1 MERVDEWRL
10 FTSVA
15 SFKSFARAARS
26 AGRSPQAVT
35 RAVAALERR
44 LGTRLLN
51 RTTRSVSLTD
61 DGERYLARGRHMLAE
76 FDALESGADAAAP
89 LTGKLAI
96 TAPVLFGQLHVLPV
110 VAEVL
115 KRHPDLD
122 VRLLLVDR
130 VVSLAEEG
138 LDVGVRLGPL
148 PDSALRVRLIGHVR
162 AVVVASP
169 AYLERMGTPR
179 TPDALARHTC
189 IAFNGTTPNAERWS
203 FPSDGTRERAIPLR
217 PRLVVNT
224 AQAAID
230 AALAGVGITR
240 VLSYQVAQLVA
251 EKKLRIILASFEREP
266 IPVQFVHLPGI
277 QTRAAAA
284 FVEFAAERIRARV
297 NRVAWSG

>member
-1 MERVDEWRL
+1 
-10 FTSVA
+10 
-15 SFKSFARAARS
+15 
-26 AGRSPQAVT
+26 
-35 RAVAALERR
+35 
-44 LGTRLLN
+44 
-51 RTTRSVSLTD
+51 
-61 DGERYLARGRHMLAE
+61 
-76 FDALESGADAAAP
+76 
-89 LTGKLAI
+89 
-96 TAPVLFGQLHVLPV
+96 
-110 VAEVL
+110 
-115 KRHPDLD
+115 
-122 VRLLLVDR
+122 